1 MSDTNGTGVP
11 EGDGAD
17 DAAAAQNQA
26 AQFRILTQYIKDL
39 SFENPDA
46 LKVLGGNA
54 EQPKMDVSV
63 NVGVTPQQN
72 DQYEV
77 SLSFSVNARSGDNTV
92 FIAELDYAALFL
104 IQGVPQESLQ
114 PVLLIE
120 CPRLIFPFARRI
132 IADLTRDGGYP
143 PLMLEP
149 IDFVSLYRSQMER
162 QAARQEQQGGET
174 PEAPKG

>member
-11 EGDGAD
+11 EDGGAD
-17 DAAAAQNQA
+17 PAEAAQGGG
-26 AQFRILTQYIKDL
+26 AQFRIVAQYVKDL

-46 LKVLGGNA
+46 LKVLSGGA

-63 NVGVTPQQN
+63 NVGVTPQP
-72 DQYEV
+72 DDRYEV
-77 SLSFSVNARSGDNTV
+77 SLNFSVNARSGQNTV
-92 FIAELDYAALFL
+92 FIAELDYAGLFL
-104 IQGVPQESLQ
+104 IQGVPKESLQ

-149 IDFVSLYRSQMER
+149 IDFVGLYRSQLER
-162 QAARQEQQGGET
+162 QSARQQGGEA
-174 PEAPKG
+174 APDAPAH